1 MIRCVALLA
10 GAALVTVGCLA
21 PPSSAQRLTDN
32 AIEMNT
38 AMRFGRMDIAGD
50 YVQQKARATF
60 AVEHAAWGKNV
71 RIVDLEYAGMQLKEK
86 DEAETYVN
94 VSWQTL
100 ADPTMHETKVVQHW
114 TSDKGRWTIDS
125 EATEGDP
132 GLLAKPKVKAP
143 AAPGSPAAAGD
154 APDAPP
160 PLPTVQLAP
169 NKNRYQ
175 TRVIYDD

>member
-1 MIRCVALLA
+1 MIRSLALLG
-10 GAALVTVGCLA
+10 GAAIASVGCLA

-50 YVQQKARATF
+50 YVQQKARAAF
-60 AVEHAAWGKNV
+60 AVEHSAWGKTL
-71 RIVDLEYAGMQLKEK
+71 RIVDLEYAGMQMKEK
-86 DEAETYVN
+86 DEAETYVT
-94 VSWQTL
+94 VSWQTV

-114 TSDKGRWTIDS
+114 TAEKGRWSIDS
-125 EATEGDP
+125 ETTEGDP
-132 GLLAKPKVKAP
+132 GLLIQPKVKLP
-143 AAPGSPAAAGD
+143 ATPTSPVAAGD

-160 PLPTVQLAP
+160 PLPTVQLSP

-175 TRVIYDD
+175 TRVIYGD

>member
-1 MIRCVALLA
+1 MVRSLALTLGVALA
-10 GAALVTVGCLA
+10 SVGCLA

-50 YVQQKARATF
+50 YVEQKARATF
-60 AVEHAAWGKNV
+60 AVEHAAWGKSL

-86 DEAETYVN
+86 DEAETYVT

-125 EATEGDP
+125 ETTEGDP
-132 GLLAKPKVKAP
+132 GLLAHVKMKLP
-143 AAPGSPAAAGD
+143 PPRNQPAAAGP

-169 NKNRYQ
+169 NKSRYQ
-175 TRVIYDD
+175 TRIIYDD